1 MPMEVFTIS
10 GPALGTS
17 AYDRTRSEGKTAASA
32 AATSSAPPAVR
43 LQNALAAL
51 GQARGDSSLNIS
63 IDGAIGPGTVKAVNY
78 ALKNIIGAG
87 PAQAAGLTGRFLN
100 ATATKADVQNYAATL
115 AQVVTKAVQNAGGT
129 VPPPPSVMARSRGG
143 GGGRSSSLPESA
155 MVADNSMMNP
165 QLVWVG
171 GGIALIVVAL
181 GFMAARRKAAAA

>member
-17 AYDRTRSEGKTAASA
+17 AYDRTRAEGKTSTSA
-32 AATSSAPPAVR
+32 AATSAAPPAVR
-43 LQNALAAL
+43 LQNALVAL

-87 PAQAAGLTGRFLN
+87 PLQAAGLSGRFLSGS
-100 ATATKADVQNYAATL
+100 ATKADVQNYAATL
-115 AQVVTKAVQNAGGT
+115 AQIVTQAVQNAGGT
-129 VPPPPSVMARSRGG
+129 VPPPPSVSAAK
-143 GGGRSSSLPESA
+143 RSSGSRSLSLPEPA
-155 MVADNSMMNP
+155 PVADNSMMTP

-181 GFMAARRKAAAA
+181 GFMAARRRAAAA

>member
-10 GPALGTS
+10 GPSLGTS
-17 AYDRTRSEGKTAASA
+17 AYDRTRVEGKSTAGA

-43 LQNALAAL
+43 LQNALVAL
-51 GQARGDSSLNIS
+51 GQARGDSNLNIS

-87 PAQAAGLTGRFLN
+87 PAQAAGLSGRFLN

-115 AQVVTKAVQNAGGT
+115 AQVVTQAVQNAGGT
-129 VPPPPSVMARSRGG
+129 VPAPPSVTAKRSSA
-143 GGGRSSSLPESA
+143 GRSSSLPESA
-155 MVADNSMMNP
+155 PVADNSMMNP